1 MSAGDAWAVGL
12 DVGGT
17 KIAGGLVRFPAGDVV
32 ARRRVP
38 THAGRSPDAVLADA
52 VGLAAELAAGVPAGG
67 RFLGVGLG
75 VPELVDPAGRIT
87 SGAVIDWRGIDLSER
102 FAPVGPVRAEADV
115 RAAALAEAAF
125 GAGRPYRLFAYVTI
139 GTGISYS
146 LVQDGRPFAGAR
158 GNALVLASS
167 PVSVLCPGCGTW
179 VRTVLEEFAGGP
191 GLARRSGRGRAEDV
205 LAAAAA
211 GDLEAVRVVRE
222 AGEAVGA
229 AVGWLVNVLDP
240 EAVAVG
246 GGLGLAGG
254 PYWDALVDSTRRH
267 VWAEAA
273 RGLPVVPA
281 GLGADAGLVG
291 AAVAVRDG

>member
-1 MSAGDAWAVGL
+1 VR
-12 DVGGT
+12 GG
-17 KIAGGLVRFPAGDVV
+17 A
-32 ARRRVP
+32 
-38 THAGRSPDAVLADA
+38 
-52 VGLAAELAAGVPAGG
+52 
-67 RFLGVGLG
+67 
-75 VPELVDPAGRIT
+75 
-87 SGAVIDWRGIDLSER
+87 
-102 FAPVGPVRAEADV
+102 
-115 RAAALAEAAF
+115 
-125 GAGRPYRLFAYVTI
+125 GAGRAV
-139 GTGISYS
+139 
-146 LVQDGRPFAGAR
+146 
-158 GNALVLASS
+158 
-167 PVSVLCPGCGTW
+167 
-179 VRTVLEEFAGGP
+179 
-191 GLARRSGRGRAEDV
+191 GRGRAEDV